1 MLAHLKLILH
11 NQNEEILI
19 AWKLN
24 SNRWGYISFCWN
36 DCLFYRLSEFKCT
49 YFFLWSTYFSNWIRF
64 KDFRNTPVEL
74 FDKTNFATNKFNRPK
89 ELTALVK
96 DVTRWRY
103 GIKAHLESSLEALNL
118 WDEDNPPQ
126 LKEIEEITKEEKN
139 GLRMHFELNAIPFEK
154 WIEKQE
160 RVNRFFVK
168 GLESEFIIDDNK
180 KEFDFILFY

>member
-1 MLAHLKLILH
+1 MKKYLSPGNIIVTTGGILAFVGLTAYFTDSVNLSVPTFFYGVPIFLIGLGLKTS
-11 NQNEEILI
+11 EIPPVVLCDI
-19 AWKLN
+19 K
-24 SNRWGYISFCWN
+24 SFNN
-36 DCLFYRLSEFKCT
+36 DS
-49 YFFLWSTYFSNWIRF
+49 
-64 KDFRNTPVEL
+64 
-74 FDKTNFATNKFNRPK
+74 FNRPK

-126 LKEIEEITKEEKN
+126 LRELEEIKKDDKN
-139 GLRMHFELNAIPFEK
+139 GLRMHFEINAVPVEK

-160 RVNRFFVK
+160 RLNRFFVK

-180 KEFDFILFY
+180 KEFDLILFY

>member
-1 MLAHLKLILH
+1 MKKYLSPGNLIVTTGGILAFVGMTAYFTDSVNLSVPTFFYGVPILLIGLGLKTS
-11 NQNEEILI
+11 EIPP
-19 AWKLN
+19 A
-24 SNRWGYISFCWN
+24 
-36 DCLFYRLSEFKCT
+36 
-49 YFFLWSTYFSNWIRF
+49 
-64 KDFRNTPVEL
+64 EL
-74 FDKTNFATNKFNRPK
+74 FDKANFAIDRNNRPK

-126 LKEIEEITKEEKN
+126 LREIEEITRQERN
-139 GLRMHFELNAIPFEK
+139 GLRMRFELNAVPLEK

-160 RVNRFFVK
+160 RLNRFFVK
-168 GLESEFIIDDNK
+168 GLESEFIIVDNK